1 MPFKFKQLFLYFLL
15 FNFIWSISLGANNGS
30 ITGYFAGIFK
40 SSTSFG
46 LEITTTLSFFLYTL
60 SAYFFL
66 WYCTKRNKQAA
77 AFFLIL
83 LCIPLVIL
91 FRYFLEE
98 MICPAFFGFHNYNTS
113 ITLSYYLQDNKYFSI
128 PYTSFGII
136 YYFLRS
142 NRFKEAEKTE
152 LELQNRQ
159 AELEYLKSQINPHF
173 LFNNLNSI
181 YSLIYHKSDKALKA
195 VEQLSSL
202 LRYML
207 YEKNKEVLLTE
218 EVDYLKNYIE
228 LQKLRFDYEIPLV
241 VNIDNN
247 ISNEKI
253 APLLLIPLI
262 ENAFKHGD
270 FKHPEF
276 PLIIKLLNFNNE
288 LSFVVENKK
297 GQYQK
302 DKLHGIGITNL
313 KRRLALIYPNRY
325 SFDIAESE
333 RSYKATLT
341 IKW

>member
-1 MPFKFKQLFLYFLL
+1 MPFKFKQLLLYFLL
-15 FNFIWSISLGANNGS
+15 FNFIWSISLGANNHN
-30 ITGYFAGIFK
+30 ITGYFTGIFK
-40 SSTSFG
+40 NSTSFG
-46 LEITTTLSFFLYTL
+46 LEITTTISFFLYTL

-66 WYCTKRNKQAA
+66 WYCTKRNKQSA

-83 LCIPLVIL
+83 LCIPPVIL
-91 FRYFLEE
+91 FRYLLEE
-98 MICPAFFGFHNYNTS
+98 MICPALFGFHNYNTS
-113 ITLSYYLQDNKYFSI
+113 ITLSYYFQDNKYYSI
-128 PYTSFGII
+128 PFTAFGII

-142 NRFKEAEKTE
+142 NRFKEAEKNE
-152 LELQNRQ
+152 LELQNRL

-207 YEKNKEVLLTE
+207 YEKSKEVLLRD
-218 EVDYLKNYIE
+218 EVDSLKNYIE
-228 LQKLRFDYEIPLV
+228 LQKLRFDYEIPLDID
-241 VNIDNN
+241 IDNN

-270 FKHPEF
+270 FKHTAF
-276 PLIIKLLNFNNE
+276 PLTIKLRNFNNV
-288 LSFVVENKK
+288 LSFIAENKK

-302 DKLHGIGITNL
+302 DKLHGIGIANL
-313 KRRLALIYPNRY
+313 KRRLALIYPDRHF
-325 SFDIAESE
+325 FDIEESE
-333 RSYKATLT
+333 RSYKATLK